1 QDAGTDSGT
10 SASHDDPDKRQC
22 HAAALGRHY
31 HDRLRLSMSTPTTP
45 AKAPSNKFSA
55 DLVRVLPHLQLD
67 ANGKA
72 KLADC
77 KHSVEALDRLEE
89 AGLLDEAARLVAHAL
104 PPREAVWWACACSRH
119 TAQSGAN
126 PEAETA
132 VRAAA
137 EEWVRRQ
144 TDEVRRAAMAEAE
157 KTGFSSPEAWGAGGA
172 LWSGGS
178 MAAAPAPRLAPQ
190 PHFPGLAAAGSV
202 AWAAVRGQPVRR
214 EARLKQFLVSARDIA
229 NGGAGRLEPE
239 AD

>member
-1 QDAGTDSGT
+1 M
-10 SASHDDPDKRQC
+10 SA
-22 HAAALGRHY
+22 
-31 HDRLRLSMSTPTTP
+31 PTTP

-55 DLVRVLPHLQLD
+55 DLARVLPHLQLD

-144 TDEVRRAAMAEAE
+144 TDEVRRAAMSEAE
-157 KTGFSSPEAWGAGGA
+157 KTGFSSPEAWAA
-172 LWSGGS
+172 VAAFWSGDS
-178 MAAAPAPRLAPQ
+178 MAPLEAPKVPPQ
-190 PHFPGLAAAGSV
+190 PHFPGLAVAGSV
-202 AWAAVRGQPVRR
+202 ALAAVRGQPVKR
-214 EARLKQFLVSARDIA
+214 EARLKRFLVSARDIA
-229 NGGAGRLEPE
+229 NGGAGRIDAET
-239 AD
+239 D